1 MIKNGLIYNDKE
13 ISFPNDCS
21 WSRGTALETSVR
33 RCRDNTKTAQEI
45 TRRRHINASN
55 YTCSYSLNYFN
66 CENILMSI
74 YELEDVC
81 GKVCTMVRG
90 GRNAGQVLV
99 TSVSFSLDTDGLG
112 DLSSAG
118 ITVNMTDGRL
128 PLKPSKA
135 EIKTLYDGA

>member
-1 MIKNGLIYNDKE
+1 
-13 ISFPNDCS
+13 
-21 WSRGTALETSVR
+21 
-33 RCRDNTKTAQEI
+33 
-45 TRRRHINASN
+45 
-55 YTCSYSLNYFN
+55 
-66 CENILMSI
+66 MSI

-81 GKVCTMVRG
+81 GKVCTMIRG